1 MVKNHPDIPNRR
13 ADTDVA
19 DAVRVGKQTA
29 GQGDYSE
36 TLNTLS
42 RRGVPRAVIE
52 RIFVYRQC
60 CRSTDTAANNTA
72 SKQAK

>member
-1 MVKNHPDIPNRR
+1 MDKKHPYIPDRR
-13 ADTDVA
+13 TNTVIE
-19 DAVRVGKQTA
+19 DAVRLGKETA

-60 CRSTDTAANNTA
+60 CRSTDRTSA
-72 SKQAK
+72 KQVR